1 MKTKI
6 FLDCDDTILESSKCV
21 INILNKK
28 YNLHKTIEDLKD
40 FNYRSIYGQINREE
54 VFDIFESEEFW
65 ENVEINELFKENIEA
80 LKDDFEIVFV
90 SCGTDKNLDKKSQY
104 LKKYFDFEFIG
115 KRISV
120 EKVDLKKDYIDM
132 NNAIQIDDNPKSL
145 KDTNAA
151 IKIFLQNGRD
161 VKGNDAPINEDN
173 LYVVQNW
180 NEILEILNFFKLHP
194 EFVMRCY

>member
-40 FNYRSIYGQINREE
+40 FNYRSIYGPINKKE

-65 ENVEINELFKENIEA
+65 KNVEINKLFKENIEI
-80 LKDDFEIVFV
+80 LKNDFEIVFV
-90 SCGTDKNLDKKSQY
+90 SCGTDKNLNKKLKY
-104 LKKYFDFEFIG
+104 LKKYFDFDFIG
-115 KRISV
+115 KRISAEDV
-120 EKVDLKKDYIDM
+120 NLKKNHIDM
-132 NNAIQIDDNPKSL
+132 SNAIQIDDNPRSL
-145 KDTNAA
+145 NGTNAA

-173 LYVVQNW
+173 LYIVQNW
-180 NEILEILNFFKLHP
+180 SEILEILNFFKLHP
-194 EFVMRCY
+194 EFVTRCY